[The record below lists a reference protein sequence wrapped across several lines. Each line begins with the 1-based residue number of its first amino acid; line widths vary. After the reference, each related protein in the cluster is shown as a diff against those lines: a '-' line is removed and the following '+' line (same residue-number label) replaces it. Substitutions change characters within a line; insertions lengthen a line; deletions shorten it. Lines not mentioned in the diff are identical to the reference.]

1 METLNNIIA
10 TNLRVAM
17 AKENINVTK
26 VHLLTGVSRSSI
38 TSYRKGDMKQVDLVT
53 ITKLSEVLNIK
64 PSDLFIE
71 GDSDE

>member
-1 METLNNIIA
+1 MEKLNNIIA

-17 AKENINVTK
+17 AKENISVTK

-71 GDSDE
+71 CDSY

>member
-1 METLNNIIA
+1 MEKLNNIIA

-17 AKENINVTK
+17 AKENISVTK

-71 GDSDE
+71 GDSY

>member
-1 METLNNIIA
+1 MERLNNIIA

-17 AKENINVTK
+17 AKENISVTK

-53 ITKLSEVLNIK
+53 ITKLSEALNIK

-71 GDSDE
+71 GDSY

>member
-17 AKENINVTK
+17 AKENISVTK

>member
-1 METLNNIIA
+1 MEKLNNIIA

-17 AKENINVTK
+17 AKENISVTK

-53 ITKLSEVLNIK
+53 ITKLSEVLKVK

-71 GDSDE
+71 GDSY